1 MGTIEVARYEL
12 QELLPL
18 GFGEGLGEE
27 VEVVQSHY
35 ALSPP

>member
-12 QELLPL
+12 QELLSL
-18 GFGEGLGEE
+18 GFGKGLREE
-27 VEVVQSHY
+27 VEVVQGHY